1 MGVVKGL
8 SDDTANQA
16 ASLLQALGEAQAQ
29 NAKLLAELATKE
41 DLVALLTQQLGDLQ
55 GAADAL
61 PTTPPRTP
69 QPPLNLPSPAEQYGH
84 SPVQHLQQP
93 GACPRQRLLYA
104 EQDTT
109 CPAQAPSDQA
119 NMHCKDGEQPQ
130 CDKELMPKQQI
141 GADNHGCAGDSEVVA
156 SMQDLPLP
164 EPLAS
169 SSPCKQ
175 DGAGSPASSSS
186 TVTAQYGAS
195 GLLGGEESKGD
206 VAESASCQ
214 EPISDE
220 QKKPQQLSVHCSS
233 SSAHSSNSGVAP
245 STPAAS
251 TPGRLMRTNLS
262 MTPKARLELQ
272 QQQQQQ
278 MLDKEALEASKRRL
292 SRTPP
297 MERMVSK
304 GVNWGRGGSVEAFGE
319 GGTTVMSIV
328 RRFQ

>member
-1 MGVVKGL
+1 M
-8 SDDTANQA
+8 A
-16 ASLLQALGEAQAQ
+16 LQ
-29 NAKLLAELATKE
+29 E

-175 DGAGSPASSSS
+175 DGGWCLGACACLPPAAMLLESCVWEMSQPPSPSCLHRADMHYSLAITPACEGAGSPASSSS

-214 EPISDE
+214 GDLAVGLEFE
-220 QKKPQQLSVHCSS
+220 KW
-233 SSAHSSNSGVAP
+233 
-245 STPAAS
+245 
-251 TPGRLMRTNLS
+251 
-262 MTPKARLELQ
+262 KA
-272 QQQQQQ
+272 
-278 MLDKEALEASKRRL
+278 
-292 SRTPP
+292 
-297 MERMVSK
+297 MVK
-304 GVNWGRGGSVEAFGE
+304 LC
-319 GGTTVMSIV
+319 
-328 RRFQ
+328 